1 MGRFFL
7 RKRCLY
13 LEVLLIHK
21 MVPGEAMLMHKVVP
35 GVPSILMKEYR
46 SWKCAL
52 SLKQAGDLVKHLAR
66 VPWKETASEETDIR
80 KDYNYWKK
88 YSDVQ
93 LRNS

>member
-1 MGRFFL
+1 M

-21 MVPGEAMLMHKVVP
+21 MVPGEAMPMHKVVP
-35 GVPSILMKEYR
+35 GVPSILMEEYH
-46 SWKCAL
+46 SWKCAI
-52 SLKQAGDLVKHLAR
+52 SLKQAGHLVEHLAR
-66 VPWKETASEETDIR
+66 VPWKETASEETHIR

>member
-1 MGRFFL
+1 
-7 RKRCLY
+7 
-13 LEVLLIHK
+13 
-21 MVPGEAMLMHKVVP
+21 MHKVVP
-35 GVPSILMKEYR
+35 GVPSILMKEYH

-66 VPWKETASEETDIR
+66 VPWKETASEETNIR

-93 LRNS
+93 LRNSQFLRVILRLLQILLY